1 IRSTTF
7 YRHLRHRKRHG
18 YAGWRKMKHNFCF
31 PRSGQRIILLISLKN
46 VQSSVKNN
54 IPAYFKH
61 TDKPISSGG

>member
-1 IRSTTF
+1 
-7 YRHLRHRKRHG
+7 
-18 YAGWRKMKHNFCF
+18 MKHNFCF